1 MANNKALWKVV
12 AVNIETGKMEEVK
25 FNKDSTDSYVQ
36 DILDGLVYVE
46 PDEFDGEL
54 VSEKYWRCSK
64 HLGDEWLIKYSKE
77 YCAEYNDDPFSYD
90 WNTAKLVPSDMDIA
104 DIKAPKVP
112 AKLKKVKALKNKMK
126 KMFDEMSELAC
137 DLGYWHLA
145 DALEWSCGRDADVIR
160 DDFAIL
166 EKAIVNGKE
175 RK

>member
-12 AVNIETGKMEEVK
+12 AVNIKTGKIEEVK
-25 FNKDSTDSYVQ
+25 FNEDSADSYVQ

-46 PDEFDGEL
+46 PDEFDGKL
-54 VSEKYWRCSK
+54 IDGKYWTCSK

-77 YCAEYNDDPFSYD
+77 YCAEYDNEYFVYD
-90 WNTAKLVPSDMDIA
+90 WNTAKLVPSNMDIA

-126 KMFDEMSELAC
+126 EMFNEMSELAG
-137 DLGYWHLA
+137 DLGYGHLA
-145 DALEWSCGRDADVIR
+145 DALEWRCGRDADVIR
-160 DDFAIL
+160 EDFAIL